1 MMYPVLDKTF
11 SGSSESTSFQLPL
24 KSASTKHSIPL
35 DKSDL
40 TSKPTK
46 PIQDESERAFGYV
59 TEKAP
64 PSELPPVSPFIP
76 LAPGG
81 QIDANEQIR
90 SLLPEIK
97 LDRVIFRGTSFS

>member
-1 MMYPVLDKTF
+1 M
-11 SGSSESTSFQLPL
+11 
-24 KSASTKHSIPL
+24 AL

-64 PSELPPVSPFIP
+64 PSELPPVSAFIP

-81 QIDANEQIR
+81 QIDANERIR
-90 SLLPEIK
+90 SLLPEFK
-97 LDRVIFRGTSFS
+97 PDRVLLRVISFAQD